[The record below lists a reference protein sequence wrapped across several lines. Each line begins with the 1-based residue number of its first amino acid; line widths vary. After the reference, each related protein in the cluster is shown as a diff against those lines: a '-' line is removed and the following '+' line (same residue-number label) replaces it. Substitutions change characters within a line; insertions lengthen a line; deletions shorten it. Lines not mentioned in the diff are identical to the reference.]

1 MKVKQLI
8 SKMRRLLS
16 LFLCILIC
24 SITCFSQKRQT
35 IDRTK
40 EKIVNKTTI
49 KRSKVS
55 SSTEKG
61 NTNKPKVVSAVPK
74 QSQKK
79 PVKYTSKKSYFSIS
93 SQYASFGSD
102 GGNRTFTV
110 SSSAA
115 WKISVNTA
123 NWGHLSRSG
132 NTLYLRVD
140 ANNSSSSRTDYFTIS
155 SGSKSIRVDISQG
168 KRNSLSVST
177 ESLSFSSAGGSRTI
191 TVNSSSSWKIGTK
204 TYDWGHLST
213 DGNTV
218 TIRVDANTSIN
229 SRTDYFT
236 IKSGNL
242 EKRINISQSGNTQ
255 TTSNNATIKSVY
267 VSNDADVDG
276 EKGLSVKVS
285 FDVSGMKEHEG
296 RVSCYFYDSNGNA
309 LIDKNNRYNTSGTPS
324 NVASGEDIKPPYDN
338 CTYTDFEIKIPYSEL
353 HLSSTY
359 SRTLRVD
366 VIVWD
371 NYSGSGKEVARK
383 DGTTFMCVPNVSYLK
398 VDGTTTNKSKYF
410 GESGGREYYSVSTSA
425 SSYETWGVPSWC
437 RIENKTS
444 SGFTLVCERN
454 NSRSSRN
461 DYMKVKAAGKDI
473 RIDIEQAASSGP
485 TASITSI
492 EQVHNVMNGFVKGMN
507 IKLKFDVSGMQGRTV
522 KATAWFYYADNYTK
536 LINAYGNQVS
546 VSSSDTAPYENTT
559 FTTTLFMPYQGLN
572 MAYGWS
578 GSLTFDIAIYD
589 SSGNKLARQDN
600 NSFTFSNF

>member
-1 MKVKQLI
+1 MKRILTLTI
-8 SKMRRLLS
+8 
-16 LFLCILIC
+16 CILIC
-24 SITCFSQKRQT
+24 SVTCFAQKRKT
-35 IDRTK
+35 IDRTET
-40 EKIVNKTTI
+40 EKVRSTQKTQP
-49 KRSKVS
+49 KVS

-61 NTNKPKVVSAVPK
+61 YSNKPKVVSAAPK

-79 PVKYTSKKSYFSIS
+79 PVKSTSKKSYFSIS

-140 ANNSSSSRTDYFTIS
+140 ANNSSSSRTDYFIIG

-168 KRNSLSVST
+168 KRNSLTVST
-177 ESLSFSSAGGSRTI
+177 DSLSFSYAGGSRTI
-191 TVNSSSSWKIGTK
+191 SVNSSSSWKIGTK

-218 TIRVDANTSIN
+218 TIRVDANTSTN

-285 FDVSGMKEHEG
+285 FDVSGMKGHNG

-309 LIDKNNRYNTSGTPS
+309 LIDRNNRYHTSGTPS
-324 NVASGEDIKPPYDN
+324 NVSSGEDIKPRYDN
-338 CTYTDFEIKIPYSEL
+338 STYTDFEIKIPYSEL

-371 NYSGSGKEVARK
+371 YYSGSGKEVARK
-383 DGTTFMCVPNVSYLK
+383 DGTTFTCVPNVSYLK
-398 VDGTTTNKSKYF
+398 VDGTTTDKSKYF
-410 GESGGREYYSVSTSA
+410 GEFGGREYYSVSTSA
-425 SSYETWGVPSWC
+425 STYETWGVPSWC
-437 RIENKTS
+437 RIEDKTS

-454 NSRSSRN
+454 TNRSSRN
-461 DYMKVKAAGKDI
+461 DFMKVKAAGKEI

-522 KATAWFYYADNYTK
+522 RATAWFYYADNSTK
-536 LINAYGNQVS
+536 LNNAYGNQVS
-546 VSSSDTAPYENTT
+546 VSRSDTAPYENTT
-559 FTTTLFMPYQGLN
+559 FTMTLFMPYQGLN

-589 SSGNKLARQDN
+589 NSGNKLARQDN

>member
-1 MKVKQLI
+1 MKRILVLI
-8 SKMRRLLS
+8 I
-16 LFLCILIC
+16 CALIC
-24 SITCFSQKRQT
+24 STTCFSQKRKT

-40 EKIVNKTTI
+40 TETVRSTPKTQP
-49 KRSKVS
+49 KVS
-55 SSTEKG
+55 SSTENRK
-61 NTNKPKVVSAVPK
+61 TNKPKIVSTAPK
-74 QSQKK
+74 QSQKQ
-79 PVKYTSKKSYFSIS
+79 PVKSTSKKSYFSIS
-93 SQYASFGSD
+93 SQYVSFGSD

-110 SSSAA
+110 SSNTA

-168 KRNSLSVST
+168 KRNSLTVST

-191 TVNSSSSWKIGTK
+191 TVNSSSSWKIATK

-218 TIRVDANTSIN
+218 TLRVDANTSTN

-255 TTSNNATIKSVY
+255 ITSNNATIKSVY

-285 FDVSGMKEHEG
+285 FDVSGMKGHNG
-296 RVSCYFYDSNGNA
+296 RVSCYFYDTNGNA
-309 LIDKNNRYNTSGTPS
+309 LIDRNNRYHTSGTPS
-324 NVASGEDIKPPYDN
+324 NVSSGEDIKPRYDN
-338 CTYTDFEIKIPYSEL
+338 STYTDFEIKIPYSEL

-366 VIVWD
+366 VVVWD
-371 NYSGSGKEVARK
+371 YYSGSGKEVTRK
-383 DGTTFMCVPNVSYLK
+383 DGTTFTCVPNISYLK
-398 VDGTTTNKSKYF
+398 VDGSTTNKSKYF
-410 GESGGREYYSVSTSA
+410 GESGGREYYSVNTSA
-425 SSYETWGVPSWC
+425 STYETWGVPSWC

-454 NSRSSRN
+454 NNRSSRN
-461 DYMKVKAAGKDI
+461 DYMKVKAAGKEI

-522 KATAWFYYADNYTK
+522 RATAWFYYADNSTK
-536 LINAYGNQVS
+536 LNNAYGNQVS
-546 VSSSDTAPYENTT
+546 VSRTDTAPYENTT
-559 FTTTLFMPYQGLN
+559 FTMTLFMPYQGLN

>member
-1 MKVKQLI
+1 MKRILTLTI
-8 SKMRRLLS
+8 
-16 LFLCILIC
+16 CILIC
-24 SITCFSQKRQT
+24 SVTCFAQKRKT

-40 EKIVNKTTI
+40 TEKVRSTQKTQP
-49 KRSKVS
+49 KVS

-61 NTNKPKVVSAVPK
+61 YSNKPKVVSTAPK

-79 PVKYTSKKSYFSIS
+79 PVKSTSKKSYFSIS

-168 KRNSLSVST
+168 KRNSLTVST

-218 TIRVDANTSIN
+218 TLRVDANTSTN

-285 FDVSGMKEHEG
+285 FDVSGMKGHNG
-296 RVSCYFYDSNGNA
+296 RVSCYFYDTNGNA
-309 LIDKNNRYNTSGTPS
+309 LIDRNNRYHTSGTPS
-324 NVASGEDIKPPYDN
+324 NVSSGEDIKPRYDN
-338 CTYTDFEIKIPYSEL
+338 STYTDFEIKIPYSEL

-366 VIVWD
+366 VVVWD
-371 NYSGSGKEVARK
+371 YYSGSGKEVARK
-383 DGTTFMCVPNVSYLK
+383 DGTTFTCVPNISYLK
-398 VDGTTTNKSKYF
+398 VDGSTTNKSKYF
-410 GESGGREYYSVSTSA
+410 GESGGREYYSVNTSA
-425 SSYETWGVPSWC
+425 STYETWGVPSWC

-454 NSRSSRN
+454 TSRSSRS
-461 DYMKVKAAGKDI
+461 DYMKVKAAGKEI
-473 RIDIEQAASSGP
+473 RIDIEQEASSGP
-485 TASITSI
+485 TASITSV
-492 EQVHNVMNGFVKGMN
+492 EQFHNVINGYVKGMN
-507 IKLKFDVSGMQGRTV
+507 LKLKFDVSGMQGRMV
-522 KATAWFYYADNYTK
+522 KATAWFYYADNSTK
-536 LINAYGNQVS
+536 LNNAYGGQVS
-546 VSSSDTAPYENTT
+546 VSSSDRAPYENTT
-559 FTTTLFMPYQGLN
+559 FTMNLFMPYPGLN
-572 MAYGWS
+572 MAPGWS
-578 GSLTFDIAIYD
+578 GSLSFDIVIYD
-589 SSGNKLARQDN
+589 GSGNVLARKN
-600 NSFTFSNF
+600 NYSFTFSNF

>member
-1 MKVKQLI
+1 MKRILTLTI
-8 SKMRRLLS
+8 
-16 LFLCILIC
+16 CILIC
-24 SITCFSQKRQT
+24 SVTCFAQKRKT

-40 EKIVNKTTI
+40 TETVRSTRKTQP
-49 KRSKVS
+49 KVS

-61 NTNKPKVVSAVPK
+61 NSNKPKVVSTAPK

-79 PVKYTSKKSYFSIS
+79 TVKSTSKKSYFSIS

-123 NWGHLSRSG
+123 DWGHLSKSG

-168 KRNSLSVST
+168 KRNSLTVST

-204 TYDWGHLST
+204 TYDWGYLST

-218 TIRVDANTSIN
+218 TLRVDANTSTN

-267 VSNDADVDG
+267 VNNDADVDG

-285 FDVSGMKEHEG
+285 FDVSGMKGHNG
-296 RVSCYFYDSNGNA
+296 RVSCYFYDTNGNA
-309 LIDKNNRYNTSGTPS
+309 LIDRNNRYHTSGTPS
-324 NVASGEDIKPPYDN
+324 NVSSGEDIKPRYDN
-338 CTYTDFEIKIPYSEL
+338 STYTDFEIKIPYSEL

-366 VIVWD
+366 VVVWD
-371 NYSGSGKEVARK
+371 YYSGSGKEVARK
-383 DGTTFMCVPNVSYLK
+383 DGTTFTCVPNISYLK
-398 VDGTTTNKSKYF
+398 VDGSTTNKSKYF
-410 GESGGREYYSVSTSA
+410 GESGGREYYSVNTSA
-425 SSYETWGVPSWC
+425 STYETWGVPSWC

-454 NSRSSRN
+454 TSRSSRS
-461 DYMKVKAAGKDI
+461 DYMKVKAAGKEI
-473 RIDIEQAASSGP
+473 RIDIEQEASSGP
-485 TASITSI
+485 TASITSV
-492 EQVHNVMNGFVKGMN
+492 EQFHNVINGYVKGMKL
-507 IKLKFDVSGMQGRTV
+507 KLKFDVSGMQGRMV
-522 KATAWFYYADNYTK
+522 KATAWFYYADNSTK
-536 LINAYGNQVS
+536 LNNAYGGQVS
-546 VSSSDTAPYENTT
+546 VSSSDRAPYENTT
-559 FTTTLFMPYQGLN
+559 FTMNLFMPYPGLN
-572 MAYGWS
+572 MAPGWS
-578 GSLTFDIAIYD
+578 GSLSFDIVIYD
-589 SSGNKLARQDN
+589 GSGNVLARKN
-600 NSFTFSNF
+600 NYSFTFSNF

>member
-1 MKVKQLI
+1 MKRILTLTI
-8 SKMRRLLS
+8 
-16 LFLCILIC
+16 CILIC
-24 SITCFSQKRQT
+24 SVTCFAQKRKT

-40 EKIVNKTTI
+40 TETVRSTQKTQP
-49 KRSKVS
+49 KVS

-61 NTNKPKVVSAVPK
+61 YSNKPKVVSTAPK

-79 PVKYTSKKSYFSIS
+79 PVKSTSKKSYFSIS

-168 KRNSLSVST
+168 KRNSLTVST
-177 ESLSFSSAGGSRTI
+177 ESLSFSSAEGSRTI

-218 TIRVDANTSIN
+218 TLRVDANTSTN

-285 FDVSGMKEHEG
+285 FDVSGMKGHNG
-296 RVSCYFYDSNGNA
+296 RVSCYFYDTNGNA
-309 LIDKNNRYNTSGTPS
+309 LIDRNNRYHTSGTPS
-324 NVASGEDIKPPYDN
+324 NVSSGEDIKPRYDN
-338 CTYTDFEIKIPYSEL
+338 STYTDFEIKIPYSEL

-366 VIVWD
+366 VVVWD
-371 NYSGSGKEVARK
+371 YYSGSGKEVARK
-383 DGTTFMCVPNVSYLK
+383 DGTTFTCVPNISYLK
-398 VDGTTTNKSKYF
+398 VDGSTTNKSKYF
-410 GESGGREYYSVSTSA
+410 GESGGREYYSVNTSA
-425 SSYETWGVPSWC
+425 STYETWGVPSWC

-454 NSRSSRN
+454 TSRSSRS
-461 DYMKVKAAGKDI
+461 DYMKVKAAGKEI
-473 RIDIEQAASSGP
+473 RIDIEQEASSGP
-485 TASITSI
+485 TASITSV
-492 EQVHNVMNGFVKGMN
+492 EQFHNVINGYVKGMN
-507 IKLKFDVSGMQGRTV
+507 LKLKFDVSGMQGRMV
-522 KATAWFYYADNYTK
+522 KATAWFYYADNSTK
-536 LINAYGNQVS
+536 LNNAYGGQVS
-546 VSSSDTAPYENTT
+546 VSSSDRAPYENTT
-559 FTTTLFMPYQGLN
+559 FTMNLFMPYPGLN
-572 MAYGWS
+572 MAPGWS
-578 GSLTFDIAIYD
+578 GSLSFDIVIYD
-589 SSGNKLARQDN
+589 GSGNVLARKN
-600 NSFTFSNF
+600 NYSFTFSNF

>member
-1 MKVKQLI
+1 MKRILVLI
-8 SKMRRLLS
+8 
-16 LFLCILIC
+16 IC
-24 SITCFSQKRQT
+24 VSIISFNSYSQKRKT
-35 IDRTK
+35 IDRTRK
-40 EKIVNKTTI
+40 ETVRSTQKTQP
-49 KRSKVS
+49 KVS
-55 SSTEKG
+55 SSSEKG
-61 NTNKPKVVSAVPK
+61 NSNKPKNVAVTPK
-74 QSQKK
+74 KKQKQ
-79 PVKYTSKKSYFSIS
+79 PVKSTSKKSYFSIS
-93 SQYASFGSD
+93 SQYVSFGSD
-102 GGNRTFTV
+102 GGNKTFTV
-110 SSSAA
+110 SSSRA

-132 NTLYLRVD
+132 NSLYLRVD

-168 KRNSLSVST
+168 KGNSLTVST

-213 DGNTV
+213 NGNTV
-218 TIRVDANTSIN
+218 TLRVDANTSTN

-255 TTSNNATIKSVY
+255 TTSKIATIKSVS
-267 VSNDADVDG
+267 VSNNADVDD

-285 FDVSGMKEHEG
+285 FDVSGMKEHKG

-309 LIDKNNRYNTSGTPS
+309 LVDNNNRYHTTGTPS
-324 NVASGEDIKPPYDN
+324 YVASGEDIKPRYDN
-338 CTYTDFEIKIPYSEL
+338 STYSEFEIKIPYSEL
-353 HLSSTY
+353 HLVGTY
-359 SRTLRVD
+359 SRTLSVD

-371 NYSGSGKEVARK
+371 YNSGEGKVVARK
-383 DGTTFMCVPNVSYLK
+383 DGTTFTCVPNISYLK
-398 VDGTTTNKSKYF
+398 VDGTTTDKSKYF
-410 GESGGREYYSVSTSA
+410 GESGGREYYSVNTSA
-425 SSYETWGVPSWC
+425 SSYETWGIPSWC
-437 RIENKTS
+437 HIENKTS

-454 NSRSSRN
+454 NYQRSRN
-461 DYMKVKAAGKDI
+461 DYMIVKAAGKEI

-492 EQVHNVMNGFVKGMN
+492 EQVHNVINGFVKGMN
-507 IKLKFDVSGMQGRTV
+507 IKLKFDVSGMQGRTIR
-522 KATAWFYYADNYTK
+522 ATAWFYYADNSTK
-536 LINAYGNQVS
+536 LSNAYGNQVS
-546 VSSSDTAPYENTT
+546 VSKSDTAPYENTT
-559 FTTTLFMPYQGLN
+559 FTMTLFMPYQGLN

-589 SSGNKLARQDN
+589 GSGNKLTRKDN

>member
-1 MKVKQLI
+1 MKRILVLI
-8 SKMRRLLS
+8 I
-16 LFLCILIC
+16 CALIC
-24 SITCFSQKRQT
+24 STTCFSQKRKT

-40 EKIVNKTTI
+40 TETVRSTPKTQP
-49 KRSKVS
+49 KVS
-55 SSTEKG
+55 SSTENRK
-61 NTNKPKVVSAVPK
+61 TNKPKIVSTAPK
-74 QSQKK
+74 QSQKQ
-79 PVKYTSKKSYFSIS
+79 PVKSTSKKSYFSIS
-93 SQYASFGSD
+93 SQYVSFGSD

-168 KRNSLSVST
+168 KRNSLTVST

-218 TIRVDANTSIN
+218 TLRVDANTSTN

-285 FDVSGMKEHEG
+285 FDVSGMKGHNG
-296 RVSCYFYDSNGNA
+296 RVSCYFYDTNGNA
-309 LIDKNNRYNTSGTPS
+309 LIDRNNRYHTSGTPS
-324 NVASGEDIKPPYDN
+324 NVSSGEDIKPRYDN
-338 CTYTDFEIKIPYSEL
+338 STYTDFEIKIPYSEL

-366 VIVWD
+366 VVVWD
-371 NYSGSGKEVARK
+371 YYSGSGKEVARK
-383 DGTTFMCVPNVSYLK
+383 DGTTFTCVPNISYLK
-398 VDGTTTNKSKYF
+398 VDGSTTNKSKYF
-410 GESGGREYYSVSTSA
+410 GESGGREYYSVNTSA
-425 SSYETWGVPSWC
+425 STYETWGVPSWC

-454 NSRSSRN
+454 TSRSSRS
-461 DYMKVKAAGKDI
+461 DYMKVKAAGKEI
-473 RIDIEQAASSGP
+473 RIDIEQEASSGP
-485 TASITSI
+485 TASITSV
-492 EQVHNVMNGFVKGMN
+492 EQFHNVINGYVKGMN
-507 IKLKFDVSGMQGRTV
+507 LKLKFDVSGMQGRMV
-522 KATAWFYYADNYTK
+522 KATAWFYYADNSTK
-536 LINAYGNQVS
+536 LNNAYGGQVS
-546 VSSSDTAPYENTT
+546 VSSSDRAPYENTT
-559 FTTTLFMPYQGLN
+559 FTMNLFMPYPGLN
-572 MAYGWS
+572 MAPGWS
-578 GSLTFDIAIYD
+578 GSLSFDIVIYD
-589 SSGNKLARQDN
+589 GSGNVLARKN
-600 NSFTFSNF
+600 NYSFTFSNF

>member
-1 MKVKQLI
+1 MKRILALI
-8 SKMRRLLS
+8 I
-16 LFLCILIC
+16 CIFIC
-24 SITCFSQKRQT
+24 SVNCFSQKRKT

-40 EKIVNKTTI
+40 SETVHSTKKTQP
-49 KRSKVS
+49 KVS
-55 SSTEKG
+55 SSSEKG
-61 NTNKPKVVSAVPK
+61 NTNKPKVVATTPK
-74 QSQKK
+74 QSNKQ
-79 PVKYTSKKSYFSIS
+79 PARSTSQSHYFSIS
-93 SQYASFGSD
+93 SQYVSFGSD

-168 KRNSLSVST
+168 KGNSLTVSS
-177 ESLSFSSAGGSRTI
+177 ESLSFPSAGGSRTI
-191 TVNSSSSWKIGTK
+191 TVNSSSSWRIGTK

-213 DGNTV
+213 NGNTI
-218 TIRVDANTSIN
+218 TLRVDANTTTS

-236 IKSGNL
+236 VKAGNL
-242 EKRINISQSGNTQ
+242 EKRINISQSGGTA
-255 TTSNNATIKSVY
+255 SSSKDATIKSVS
-267 VSNDADVDG
+267 VSNNADVDG
-276 EKGLSVKVS
+276 EKGLSVNVS
-285 FDVSGMKEHEG
+285 FNISGMKGHSG
-296 RVSCYFYDSNGNA
+296 KVSCYFYDTSGNA
-309 LIDKNNRYNTSGTPS
+309 LIDTNDSYGTTGNPS
-324 NVASGEDIKPPYDN
+324 CVAVSRSINPGYDN
-338 CTYTDFEIKIPYSEL
+338 TVYTDFDVKIPYKEL

-366 VIVWD
+366 VIIWD
-371 NYSGSGKEVARK
+371 YSSGGGHELTRK
-383 DGTTFMCVPNVSYLK
+383 SGTTFTCVPNISYLK
-398 VDGTTTNKSKYF
+398 VDGSTTDKSKYF
-410 GESGGREYYSVSTSA
+410 GESGGREYYSVNTSA

-444 SGFTLVCERN
+444 SGFSLVCERN

-461 DYMKVKAAGKDI
+461 DYMKVKAAGKEI

-492 EQVHNVMNGFVKGMN
+492 EQVHNIMNGFVKGMN

-522 KATAWFYYADNYTK
+522 RATAWFYYADNSTK
-536 LINAYGNQVS
+536 LNNAYGNQVS
-546 VSSSDTAPYENTT
+546 VSKSDTAPYENTT
-559 FTTTLFMPYQGLN
+559 FTMTLFMPYQGLN

-589 SSGNKLARQDN
+589 SSGNKLTRQDN

>member
-1 MKVKQLI
+1 MKRILTLTI
-8 SKMRRLLS
+8 
-16 LFLCILIC
+16 CILIC
-24 SITCFSQKRQT
+24 SVTCFAQKRKT

-40 EKIVNKTTI
+40 TETVHSTQKTQP
-49 KRSKVS
+49 KVP

-61 NTNKPKVVSAVPK
+61 NSNKPKVVSTAPK

-79 PVKYTSKKSYFSIS
+79 TVKSTSKKSYFSIS

-140 ANNSSSSRTDYFTIS
+140 ANNSSSSRTDYFIIS

-168 KRNSLSVST
+168 KRNSLTVST
-177 ESLSFSSAGGSRTI
+177 ESLSFSYAGGSQTI
-191 TVNSSSSWKIGTK
+191 SVNSSSSWKIGTK

-218 TIRVDANTSIN
+218 TIRVDANTSTN

-285 FDVSGMKEHEG
+285 FDVSGMKGHNG

-309 LIDKNNRYNTSGTPS
+309 LIDRNNRYHTSGTPS
-324 NVASGEDIKPPYDN
+324 NVSSGEDIKPRYDN
-338 CTYTDFEIKIPYSEL
+338 STYTDFEIKIPYSEL

-371 NYSGSGKEVARK
+371 YYSGSGKEVARK
-383 DGTTFMCVPNVSYLK
+383 DGTTFTCVPNVSYLK
-398 VDGTTTNKSKYF
+398 VDGTTTDKSKYF

-425 SSYETWGVPSWC
+425 STYETWGVPSWC
-437 RIENKTS
+437 RIEDKTS

-454 NSRSSRN
+454 TNRSSRN
-461 DYMKVKAAGKDI
+461 DFMKVKAAGKEI

-522 KATAWFYYADNYTK
+522 RATAWFYYADNSTK
-536 LINAYGNQVS
+536 LNNAYGNQVS
-546 VSSSDTAPYENTT
+546 VSRSDTAPYENTT
-559 FTTTLFMPYQGLN
+559 FTMTLFMPYQGLN

>member
-1 MKVKQLI
+1 MKRILALI
-8 SKMRRLLS
+8 I
-16 LFLCILIC
+16 CIFIC
-24 SITCFSQKRQT
+24 SVNCFSQKRKT

-40 EKIVNKTTI
+40 SETIHSTKKTQP
-49 KRSKVS
+49 KVS
-55 SSTEKG
+55 SSSEKG
-61 NTNKPKVVSAVPK
+61 NTNKPKVVATTPK
-74 QSQKK
+74 QSNKQ
-79 PVKYTSKKSYFSIS
+79 PARSTSKSHYFSIS
-93 SQYASFGSD
+93 SQYVSFGSD

-168 KRNSLSVST
+168 KGNSLTVSS
-177 ESLSFSSAGGSRTI
+177 ESLSFPSAGGSRTI
-191 TVNSSSSWKIGTK
+191 TVNSSSSWRIGTK

-213 DGNTV
+213 NGNTI
-218 TIRVDANTSIN
+218 TLRVDANTTTS

-236 IKSGNL
+236 VKAGNL
-242 EKRINISQSGNTQ
+242 EKRINISQSGGTA
-255 TTSNNATIKSVY
+255 SSSKDATIKSVS
-267 VSNDADVDG
+267 VSNNADVDG
-276 EKGLSVKVS
+276 EKGLSVNVS
-285 FDVSGMKEHEG
+285 FNISGMKGHS
-296 RVSCYFYDSNGNA
+296 RKVSCYFYDTSGNA
-309 LIDKNNRYNTSGTPS
+309 LIDTNDSYGTTGNPS
-324 NVASGEDIKPPYDN
+324 CVAVSRSINPGYDN
-338 CTYTDFEIKIPYSEL
+338 TVYTDFDVKIPYKEL

-366 VIVWD
+366 VIIWD
-371 NYSGSGKEVARK
+371 YSSGGGHELTRK
-383 DGTTFMCVPNVSYLK
+383 SGTTFTCVPNISYLK
-398 VDGTTTNKSKYF
+398 VDGSTTDKSKYF
-410 GESGGREYYSVSTSA
+410 GESGGREYYSVNTSA

-444 SGFTLVCERN
+444 SGFSLVCERN

-461 DYMKVKAAGKDI
+461 DYMKVKAAGKEI

-492 EQVHNVMNGFVKGMN
+492 EQVHNIMNGFVKGMN

-522 KATAWFYYADNYTK
+522 RATAWFYYADNSTK
-536 LINAYGNQVS
+536 LNNAYGNQVS
-546 VSSSDTAPYENTT
+546 VSKSDTAPYENTT
-559 FTTTLFMPYQGLN
+559 FTMTLFMPYQGLN

-589 SSGNKLARQDN
+589 SSGNKLTRQDN

>member
-1 MKVKQLI
+1 MKRILTLTI
-8 SKMRRLLS
+8 
-16 LFLCILIC
+16 CILIC
-24 SITCFSQKRQT
+24 SVTCFAQKRKT

-40 EKIVNKTTI
+40 TETV
-49 KRSKVS
+49 RSTQKKQPKVS

-61 NTNKPKVVSAVPK
+61 NSNKPKVVSTAPK

-79 PVKYTSKKSYFSIS
+79 PVKSTSKKSYFSIS

-140 ANNSSSSRTDYFTIS
+140 ANNSSSSRTDYFIIS

-168 KRNSLSVST
+168 KRNSLTVST

-213 DGNTV
+213 NGNTV
-218 TIRVDANTSIN
+218 TLRVDANTSTN

-255 TTSNNATIKSVY
+255 TTSNNGTIKSVY
-267 VSNDADVDG
+267 VNNDADVDG

-285 FDVSGMKEHEG
+285 FDVSGMKGHNG

-309 LIDKNNRYNTSGTPS
+309 LIDRNNRYHTSGTPS
-324 NVASGEDIKPPYDN
+324 NVSSGEDIKPRYDN
-338 CTYTDFEIKIPYSEL
+338 STYTDFEIKIPYSEL

-371 NYSGSGKEVARK
+371 YYSGSGKEVARK
-383 DGTTFMCVPNVSYLK
+383 DGTTFTCVPNVSYLK
-398 VDGTTTNKSKYF
+398 VDGTTTDKSKYF

-425 SSYETWGVPSWC
+425 STYETWGVPSWC
-437 RIENKTS
+437 RIEDKTS

-454 NSRSSRN
+454 TNRSSRN
-461 DYMKVKAAGKDI
+461 DYMKVKAAGKEI

-522 KATAWFYYADNYTK
+522 RATAWFYYADNSTK
-536 LINAYGNQVS
+536 LSNAYGNQVS
-546 VSSSDTAPYENTT
+546 VSRSDTAPYENTT
-559 FTTTLFMPYQGLN
+559 FTMTLFMPYQGLN

>member
-1 MKVKQLI
+1 MKRILTLTI
-8 SKMRRLLS
+8 
-16 LFLCILIC
+16 CILIC
-24 SITCFSQKRQT
+24 SVTCFAQKRKT

-40 EKIVNKTTI
+40 TETVRSTQKTQP
-49 KRSKVS
+49 KVS

-61 NTNKPKVVSAVPK
+61 NSNKPKVVSTAPK

-79 PVKYTSKKSYFSIS
+79 PVKSTSKKSYFSIS

-168 KRNSLSVST
+168 KRNSLTVSK

-204 TYDWGHLST
+204 TNDWGHLST

-218 TIRVDANTSIN
+218 TLRVDANTSTN

-285 FDVSGMKEHEG
+285 FDVSGMKGHNG
-296 RVSCYFYDSNGNA
+296 RVSCYFYDTNGNA
-309 LIDKNNRYNTSGTPS
+309 LIDRNNRYHTSGTPS
-324 NVASGEDIKPPYDN
+324 NVSSGEDIKPRYDN
-338 CTYTDFEIKIPYSEL
+338 STYTDFEIKIPYSEL

-366 VIVWD
+366 VVVWD
-371 NYSGSGKEVARK
+371 YYSGSGKEVARK
-383 DGTTFMCVPNVSYLK
+383 DGTTFTCVPNISYLK
-398 VDGTTTNKSKYF
+398 VDGSTTNKSKYF
-410 GESGGREYYSVSTSA
+410 GESGGREYYSVNSSA
-425 SSYETWGVPSWC
+425 STYETWGVPSWC

-444 SGFTLVCERN
+444 SGFTLVCEKN
-454 NSRSSRN
+454 TNRSSRS
-461 DYMKVKAAGKDI
+461 DYMKVKAAGKEI
-473 RIDIEQAASSGP
+473 RIDIEQEASSGP
-485 TASITSI
+485 TASITSV
-492 EQVHNVMNGFVKGMN
+492 EQFHNVINGFVKGMN
-507 IKLKFDVSGMQGRTV
+507 LKLKFDVSGMQGRMV
-522 KATAWFYYADNYTK
+522 KATAWFYYADNSTK
-536 LINAYGNQVS
+536 LNNGYGGQVS
-546 VSSSDTAPYENTT
+546 VSSSDRAPYENTT
-559 FTTTLFMPYQGLN
+559 FTMNLFMPYPGLN
-572 MAYGWS
+572 MSPGWS
-578 GSLTFDIAIYD
+578 GSLSFDIVIYD
-589 SSGNKLARQDN
+589 GSGNVLARKN
-600 NSFTFSNF
+600 NYSFTFSNF

>member
-366 VIVWD
+366 VIIWD

-383 DGTTFMCVPNVSYLK
+383 DGTTFVCVPNVSYLK

>member
-1 MKVKQLI
+1 MKRFLALI
-8 SKMRRLLS
+8 I
-16 LFLCILIC
+16 CIFIC
-24 SITCFSQKRQT
+24 SVNCFSQKRKT

-40 EKIVNKTTI
+40 SETVHSTKKTQT
-49 KRSKVS
+49 KVS
-55 SSTEKG
+55 SSSEKG
-61 NTNKPKVVSAVPK
+61 NTNKPKVVATTPK
-74 QSQKK
+74 QSNKQ
-79 PVKYTSKKSYFSIS
+79 PARSTSKSHYFSIS
-93 SQYASFGSD
+93 SQYVSFGSD

-168 KRNSLSVST
+168 KGNSLTVSS
-177 ESLSFSSAGGSRTI
+177 ESLSFPSAGGSRTI
-191 TVNSSSSWKIGTK
+191 TVNSSSSWRIGTK

-213 DGNTV
+213 NGNTI
-218 TIRVDANTSIN
+218 TLRVDANTTTS

-236 IKSGNL
+236 VKAGNL
-242 EKRINISQSGNTQ
+242 EKRINISQSGGTA
-255 TTSNNATIKSVY
+255 SSSKDATIKSVS
-267 VSNDADVDG
+267 VSNNADVDG
-276 EKGLSVKVS
+276 EKGLSVNVS
-285 FDVSGMKEHEG
+285 FNISGMKGHSG
-296 RVSCYFYDSNGNA
+296 KVSCYFYDTSGNA
-309 LIDKNNRYNTSGTPS
+309 LIDTNDSYGTTGNPS
-324 NVASGEDIKPPYDN
+324 CVAVSRSINPGYDN
-338 CTYTDFEIKIPYSEL
+338 TVYTDFDVKIPYKEL

-366 VIVWD
+366 VIIWD
-371 NYSGSGKEVARK
+371 YSSGGGHELTRK
-383 DGTTFMCVPNVSYLK
+383 SGTTFTCVPNISYLK
-398 VDGTTTNKSKYF
+398 VDGSTTDKSKYF
-410 GESGGREYYSVSTSA
+410 GESGGREYYSVNTSA

-444 SGFTLVCERN
+444 SGFSLVCERN

-461 DYMKVKAAGKDI
+461 DYMKVKAAGKEI

-492 EQVHNVMNGFVKGMN
+492 EQVHNIMNGFVKGMN

-522 KATAWFYYADNYTK
+522 RATAWFYYADNSTK
-536 LINAYGNQVS
+536 LNNAYGNQVS
-546 VSSSDTAPYENTT
+546 VSKSDTAPYENTT
-559 FTTTLFMPYQGLN
+559 FTMTLFMPYQGLN

-589 SSGNKLARQDN
+589 SSGNKLTRQDN

>member
-1 MKVKQLI
+1 MKRILALI
-8 SKMRRLLS
+8 I
-16 LFLCILIC
+16 CIFIC
-24 SITCFSQKRQT
+24 SVNCFSQKRKT

-40 EKIVNKTTI
+40 SETVHSTKKTQP
-49 KRSKVS
+49 KVS
-55 SSTEKG
+55 SSSEKG
-61 NTNKPKVVSAVPK
+61 NTNKPKVVATTPK
-74 QSQKK
+74 QSNKQ
-79 PVKYTSKKSYFSIS
+79 PARSTSKSHYFSIS
-93 SQYASFGSD
+93 SQYVSFGSD

-168 KRNSLSVST
+168 KGNSLTVSS
-177 ESLSFSSAGGSRTI
+177 ESLSFPSAGGSRTI

-213 DGNTV
+213 NGNTI
-218 TIRVDANTSIN
+218 TLRVDANTTTS

-236 IKSGNL
+236 VKAGNL
-242 EKRINISQSGNTQ
+242 EKRINISQSGGTA
-255 TTSNNATIKSVY
+255 SSSKDATIKSVS
-267 VSNDADVDG
+267 VSNNADVDG
-276 EKGLSVKVS
+276 EKGLSVNVS
-285 FDVSGMKEHEG
+285 FNISGMKGHSG
-296 RVSCYFYDSNGNA
+296 KVSCYFYDTSGNA
-309 LIDKNNRYNTSGTPS
+309 LIDTNDSYGTTGNPS
-324 NVASGEDIKPPYDN
+324 CVAVSRSINPGYDN
-338 CTYTDFEIKIPYSEL
+338 TVYTDFDVKIPYKEL

-366 VIVWD
+366 VIIWD
-371 NYSGSGKEVARK
+371 YSSGGGHELTRK
-383 DGTTFMCVPNVSYLK
+383 SGTTFTCVPNISYLK
-398 VDGTTTNKSKYF
+398 VDGSTTDKSKYF
-410 GESGGREYYSVSTSA
+410 GESGGREYYSVNTSA

-444 SGFTLVCERN
+444 SGFSLVCERN

-461 DYMKVKAAGKDI
+461 DYMKVKAAGKEI

-492 EQVHNVMNGFVKGMN
+492 EQVHNIMNGFVKGMN

-522 KATAWFYYADNYTK
+522 RATAWFYYADNSTK
-536 LINAYGNQVS
+536 LNNAYGNQVS
-546 VSSSDTAPYENTT
+546 VSKSDTAPYENTT
-559 FTTTLFMPYQGLN
+559 FTMTLFMPYQGLN

-589 SSGNKLARQDN
+589 SSGNKLTRQDN

>member
-1 MKVKQLI
+1 MKRILTLTI
-8 SKMRRLLS
+8 
-16 LFLCILIC
+16 CILIC
-24 SITCFSQKRQT
+24 SVTCFAQKRKT

-40 EKIVNKTTI
+40 TEKVRSTQKTQP
-49 KRSKVS
+49 KVS

-61 NTNKPKVVSAVPK
+61 YSNKPKVVSTAPK

-79 PVKYTSKKSYFSIS
+79 PVKSTSKKSYFSIS

-140 ANNSSSSRTDYFTIS
+140 ANNSSSSRTDYFIIS

-168 KRNSLSVST
+168 KSNSLTVST

-218 TIRVDANTSIN
+218 TLRVDANTSTN

-267 VSNDADVDG
+267 VSNDEDVDG

-285 FDVSGMKEHEG
+285 FDVSGMKGHNG
-296 RVSCYFYDSNGNA
+296 RVSCYFYDTNGNA
-309 LIDKNNRYNTSGTPS
+309 LIDRNNRYHTSGTPS
-324 NVASGEDIKPPYDN
+324 NVSSGEDIKPRYDN
-338 CTYTDFEIKIPYSEL
+338 STYTDFEIKIPYSEL

-366 VIVWD
+366 VVVWD
-371 NYSGSGKEVARK
+371 YYSGSGKEVARK
-383 DGTTFMCVPNVSYLK
+383 DGTTFTCVPNISYLK
-398 VDGTTTNKSKYF
+398 VDGSTTNKSKYF
-410 GESGGREYYSVSTSA
+410 GESGGREYYSVNTSA
-425 SSYETWGVPSWC
+425 STYETWGVPSWC

-454 NSRSSRN
+454 TSRSSRS
-461 DYMKVKAAGKDI
+461 DYMKVKAAGKEI

-522 KATAWFYYADNYTK
+522 RATAWFYYADNSTK
-536 LINAYGNQVS
+536 LNNAYGNQVS
-546 VSSSDTAPYENTT
+546 VSRSDTAPYENTT
-559 FTTTLFMPYQGLN
+559 FTMTLFMPYQGLN

>member
-1 MKVKQLI
+1 MKRILALI
-8 SKMRRLLS
+8 I
-16 LFLCILIC
+16 CIFIC
-24 SITCFSQKRQT
+24 SVNCFSQKRKT

-40 EKIVNKTTI
+40 SETVHSTKKTQT
-49 KRSKVS
+49 KVS
-55 SSTEKG
+55 SSSEKG
-61 NTNKPKVVSAVPK
+61 NTNKPKVVATTPK
-74 QSQKK
+74 QSNKQ
-79 PVKYTSKKSYFSIS
+79 PARSTSKSHYFSIS
-93 SQYASFGSD
+93 SQYVSFGSD

-168 KRNSLSVST
+168 KGNSLTVSS
-177 ESLSFSSAGGSRTI
+177 ESLSFPSAGGSRTI
-191 TVNSSSSWKIGTK
+191 TVNSSSSWRIGTK

-213 DGNTV
+213 NGNTI
-218 TIRVDANTSIN
+218 TLRVDANTTTS
-229 SRTDYFT
+229 SRADYFT
-236 IKSGNL
+236 VKAGNL
-242 EKRINISQSGNTQ
+242 EKRINISQSGGTA
-255 TTSNNATIKSVY
+255 SSSKDATIKSVS
-267 VSNDADVDG
+267 VSNNADVDG
-276 EKGLSVKVS
+276 EKGLSVNVS
-285 FDVSGMKEHEG
+285 FNISGMKGHSG
-296 RVSCYFYDSNGNA
+296 KVSCYFYDTSGNA
-309 LIDKNNRYNTSGTPS
+309 LIDTNDSYGTTGNPS
-324 NVASGEDIKPPYDN
+324 CVAVSRSINPGYDN
-338 CTYTDFEIKIPYSEL
+338 TVYTDFDVKIPYKEL

-366 VIVWD
+366 VIIWD
-371 NYSGSGKEVARK
+371 YSSGGGHELTRK
-383 DGTTFMCVPNVSYLK
+383 SGTTFTCVPNISYLK
-398 VDGTTTNKSKYF
+398 VDGSTTDKSKYF
-410 GESGGREYYSVSTSA
+410 GESGGREYYSVNTSA

-444 SGFTLVCERN
+444 SGFSLVCERN

-461 DYMKVKAAGKDI
+461 DYMKVKAAGKEI

-492 EQVHNVMNGFVKGMN
+492 EQVHNIMNGFVKGMN

-522 KATAWFYYADNYTK
+522 RATAWFYYADNSTK
-536 LINAYGNQVS
+536 LNNAYGNQVS
-546 VSSSDTAPYENTT
+546 VSKSDTAPYENTT
-559 FTTTLFMPYQGLN
+559 FTMTLFMPYQGLN

-589 SSGNKLARQDN
+589 SSGNKLTRQDN

>member
-1 MKVKQLI
+1 MKRILTLTI
-8 SKMRRLLS
+8 
-16 LFLCILIC
+16 CILIC
-24 SITCFSQKRQT
+24 SVTCFAQKRKT

-40 EKIVNKTTI
+40 TETVRSTQKTQPKI
-49 KRSKVS
+49 S
-55 SSTEKG
+55 SSTKKG
-61 NTNKPKVVSAVPK
+61 NTNKPKVVSAAPK
-74 QSQKK
+74 QSQKQ
-79 PVKYTSKKSYFSIS
+79 PVKSTSKKSYFSIS
-93 SQYASFGSD
+93 SQYASFDSD

-110 SSSAA
+110 SSSAS

-123 NWGHLSRSG
+123 SWGHLSRSG

-168 KRNSLSVST
+168 KRNSLTVSI

-218 TIRVDANTSIN
+218 TLRVDANTSTN

-285 FDVSGMKEHEG
+285 FDVSGMKGHNG
-296 RVSCYFYDSNGNA
+296 RVSCYFYDTNGNA
-309 LIDKNNRYNTSGTPS
+309 LIDRNNRYHTSGTPS
-324 NVASGEDIKPPYDN
+324 NVSSGEDIKPRYDN
-338 CTYTDFEIKIPYSEL
+338 STYTDFEIKIPYSEL

-366 VIVWD
+366 VVVWD
-371 NYSGSGKEVARK
+371 YYSGSGKEVARK
-383 DGTTFMCVPNVSYLK
+383 DGTTFTCVPNISYLK
-398 VDGTTTNKSKYF
+398 VDGSTTNKSKYF
-410 GESGGREYYSVSTSA
+410 GEFGGREYYSVSTSA
-425 SSYETWGVPSWC
+425 STYETWGVPSWC
-437 RIENKTS
+437 RIEDKTS

-454 NSRSSRN
+454 TNRSSRN
-461 DYMKVKAAGKDI
+461 DYMKVKAAGKEI

-507 IKLKFDVSGMQGRTV
+507 IKLKFDVSGMQGRIV
-522 KATAWFYYADNYTK
+522 RATAWFYYADNSTK
-536 LINAYGNQVS
+536 LNNAYGNQVS
-546 VSSSDTAPYENTT
+546 VSRSDTAPYENTT
-559 FTTTLFMPYQGLN
+559 FTMTLFMPYQGLN

>member
-1 MKVKQLI
+1 MKRILALI
-8 SKMRRLLS
+8 I
-16 LFLCILIC
+16 CIFIC
-24 SITCFSQKRQT
+24 SVNCFSQKRKT

-40 EKIVNKTTI
+40 SETVHSTKKTQT
-49 KRSKVS
+49 KVS
-55 SSTEKG
+55 SSSEKG
-61 NTNKPKVVSAVPK
+61 NTNKPKVVATTPK
-74 QSQKK
+74 QSNKQ
-79 PVKYTSKKSYFSIS
+79 PARSTSKSHYFSIS
-93 SQYASFGSD
+93 SQYVSFGSD

-168 KRNSLSVST
+168 KGNSLTVSS
-177 ESLSFSSAGGSRTI
+177 ESLSFLPAGGSQTI
-191 TVNSSSSWKIGTK
+191 TVNSSSSWRIGTK

-213 DGNTV
+213 NGNTI
-218 TIRVDANTSIN
+218 TLRVDANTTTS

-236 IKSGNL
+236 VKADNL
-242 EKRINISQSGNTQ
+242 EKRINISQSGGTA
-255 TTSNNATIKSVY
+255 SSSKDATIKSVS
-267 VSNDADVDG
+267 VSNNADVDG
-276 EKGLSVKVS
+276 EKGLSVNVS
-285 FDVSGMKEHEG
+285 FNISGMKGHSG
-296 RVSCYFYDSNGNA
+296 KVSCYFYDTSGNA
-309 LIDKNNRYNTSGTPS
+309 LIDTNDSYGTTGNPS
-324 NVASGEDIKPPYDN
+324 CVAVSRSINPGYDN
-338 CTYTDFEIKIPYSEL
+338 TVYTDFDVKIPYKEL

-366 VIVWD
+366 VIIWD
-371 NYSGSGKEVARK
+371 YSSGGGHELTRK
-383 DGTTFMCVPNVSYLK
+383 SGTTFTCVPNISYLK
-398 VDGTTTNKSKYF
+398 VDGSTTDKSKYF
-410 GESGGREYYSVSTSA
+410 GESGGREYYSVNTSA

-444 SGFTLVCERN
+444 SGFSLVCERN

-461 DYMKVKAAGKDI
+461 DYMKVKAAGKEI

-492 EQVHNVMNGFVKGMN
+492 EQVHNIMNGFVKGMN

-522 KATAWFYYADNYTK
+522 RATAWFYYADNSTK
-536 LINAYGNQVS
+536 LNNAYGNQVS
-546 VSSSDTAPYENTT
+546 VSKSDTAPYENTT
-559 FTTTLFMPYQGLN
+559 FTMTLFMPYQGLN

-589 SSGNKLARQDN
+589 SSGNKLTRQDN

>member
-1 MKVKQLI
+1 MKRILVLI
-8 SKMRRLLS
+8 ICV
-16 LFLCILIC
+16 FIC
-24 SITCFSQKRQT
+24 SVTCFSQKRKT

-40 EKIVNKTTI
+40 TGTV
-49 KRSKVS
+49 RSTQKMQPKVS
-55 SSTEKG
+55 SSSKRG
-61 NTNKPKVVSAVPK
+61 NTNNPKVVTTTSK
-74 QSQKK
+74 QNQKQPAK
-79 PVKYTSKKSYFSIS
+79 PISKKSYFSIS
-93 SQYASFGSD
+93 SQYVSFGSD

-155 SGSKSIRVDISQG
+155 SGSRSIRVDISQG
-168 KRNSLSVST
+168 KGNSLTVSS
-177 ESLSFSSAGGSRTI
+177 ESLFFSSAGGSRTI
-191 TVNSSSSWKIGTK
+191 TVNSNSSWKIGTK

-213 DGNTV
+213 NGNTI
-218 TIRVDANTSIN
+218 TLRVDANTATN

-255 TTSNNATIKSVY
+255 TSSNNKIKSVY

-285 FDVSGMKEHEG
+285 FDVSGIKGHNG
-296 RVSCYFYDSNGNA
+296 RVSCYFYDTNGNA
-309 LIDKNNRYNTSGTPS
+309 LIDRNHRYHTSGTPS
-324 NVASGEDIKPPYDN
+324 NVSSGEDITPRYDN
-338 CTYTDFEIKIPYSEL
+338 STYTDFEIKIPYSEL
-353 HLSSTY
+353 HLSNTY
-359 SRTLRVD
+359 SQTLRVD
-366 VIVWD
+366 VVVWD
-371 NYSGSGKEVARK
+371 YYSGSGKEVARK
-383 DGTTFMCVPNVSYLK
+383 DGTTFTCIPNISYLK
-398 VDGTTTNKSKYF
+398 VDGTTTGKSKYF
-410 GESGGREYYSVSTSA
+410 GESGGREYYSVNTSA
-425 SSYETWGVPSWC
+425 SSYDTWGVPSWC

-454 NSRSSRN
+454 NNQSSRS
-461 DYMKVKAAGKDI
+461 DYMKVKAAGKEI

-507 IKLKFDVSGMQGRTV
+507 IKLKFDVSGMQGRPV
-522 KATAWFYYADNYTK
+522 RATAWFYYADNSTK
-536 LINAYGNQVS
+536 LNNAYGNQVS
-546 VSSSDTAPYENTT
+546 VSKSDTAPYENTT
-559 FTTTLFMPYQGLN
+559 FTMTLFMPYQGLN

-589 SSGNKLARQDN
+589 SSGNKLTRQDN

>member
-1 MKVKQLI
+1 MKRILVLI
-8 SKMRRLLS
+8 
-16 LFLCILIC
+16 IC
-24 SITCFSQKRQT
+24 VSIISINSYSQKRKT
-35 IDRTK
+35 IDRTRK
-40 EKIVNKTTI
+40 ETVRSTQKTQP
-49 KRSKVS
+49 KVS
-55 SSTEKG
+55 SSSEKG
-61 NTNKPKVVSAVPK
+61 NSNKPKVVAVTPK
-74 QSQKK
+74 KNQKQ
-79 PVKYTSKKSYFSIS
+79 PVKSTSKKSYFSIS
-93 SQYASFGSD
+93 SQYVSFGSD
-102 GGNRTFTV
+102 GGNKTFTV
-110 SSSAA
+110 SSSRA

-168 KRNSLSVST
+168 MGNSLTVST

-213 DGNTV
+213 NGNTV
-218 TIRVDANTSIN
+218 TLRVDANTSTN

-255 TTSNNATIKSVY
+255 SISKIATIKSVS
-267 VSNDADVDG
+267 VSNNADVDD

-285 FDVSGMKEHEG
+285 FDVSGMKEHKG

-309 LIDKNNRYNTSGTPS
+309 LVDNNNRYHTTGTPS
-324 NVASGEDIKPPYDN
+324 YVSSGEDIKPRYDN
-338 CTYTDFEIKIPYSEL
+338 STYTEFEIKIPYSEL
-353 HLSSTY
+353 HLVGTY
-359 SRTLRVD
+359 SRTLSVD

-371 NYSGSGKEVARK
+371 YNSGEGKVVARK
-383 DGTTFMCVPNVSYLK
+383 DGTTFTCVPNISYLK
-398 VDGTTTNKSKYF
+398 VDGTTTDKSKYF
-410 GESGGREYYSVSTSA
+410 GESGGREYYSVNTSA
-425 SSYETWGVPSWC
+425 SSYETWGIPSWC
-437 RIENKTS
+437 HVENKTS

-454 NSRSSRN
+454 TYQRSRN
-461 DYMKVKAAGKDI
+461 DYMIVKAAGKEI

-522 KATAWFYYADNYTK
+522 RATAWFYYADNSTK
-536 LINAYGNQVS
+536 LSNAYGNQVS
-546 VSSSDTAPYENTT
+546 VSKSDTAPYENTT
-559 FTTTLFMPYQGLN
+559 FTMTLFMPYQGLN

-589 SSGNKLARQDN
+589 GSGNKLTRQDN

>member
-1 MKVKQLI
+1 MKRILTLTI
-8 SKMRRLLS
+8 
-16 LFLCILIC
+16 CILIC
-24 SITCFSQKRQT
+24 SVTCFAQKRKT

-40 EKIVNKTTI
+40 TEKVRSTQKTQP
-49 KRSKVS
+49 KVS

-61 NTNKPKVVSAVPK
+61 NSNKPKVVSTAPK

-79 PVKYTSKKSYFSIS
+79 TVKSTSKKSYFSIS

-132 NTLYLRVD
+132 NTLYLRID

-155 SGSKSIRVDISQG
+155 SGSKNIRVDISQG
-168 KRNSLSVST
+168 KRNSLTVST

-218 TIRVDANTSIN
+218 TLRVDANTSTN

-285 FDVSGMKEHEG
+285 FDVSGMKGHNG
-296 RVSCYFYDSNGNA
+296 RVSCYFYDTNGNA
-309 LIDKNNRYNTSGTPS
+309 LIDRNNRYHTSGTPS
-324 NVASGEDIKPPYDN
+324 NVSSGEDIKPRYDN
-338 CTYTDFEIKIPYSEL
+338 STYTDFEIKIPYSEL

-366 VIVWD
+366 VVVWD
-371 NYSGSGKEVARK
+371 YYSGSGKEVARK
-383 DGTTFMCVPNVSYLK
+383 DGTTFTCVPNISYLK
-398 VDGTTTNKSKYF
+398 VDGSTTNKSKYF
-410 GESGGREYYSVSTSA
+410 GESGGREYYSVNTSA
-425 SSYETWGVPSWC
+425 STYETWGVPSWC

-454 NSRSSRN
+454 TSRSSRS
-461 DYMKVKAAGKDI
+461 DYMKVKAAGKEI
-473 RIDIEQAASSGP
+473 RIDIEQEASSGP
-485 TASITSI
+485 TASITSV
-492 EQVHNVMNGFVKGMN
+492 EQIHNVKNGYVKGMN
-507 IKLKFDVSGMQGRTV
+507 LKLKFDVSGMQGRMV
-522 KATAWFYYADNYTK
+522 KATAWFYYADNSTK
-536 LINAYGNQVS
+536 LNNAYGGQVS
-546 VSSSDTAPYENTT
+546 VSSSDRAPYENTT
-559 FTTTLFMPYQGLN
+559 FTMNLFMPYPGLN
-572 MAYGWS
+572 MAPGWS
-578 GSLTFDIAIYD
+578 GSLSFDIVIYD
-589 SSGNKLARQDN
+589 GSGNVLARKN
-600 NSFTFSNF
+600 NYSFTFSNF

>member
-1 MKVKQLI
+1 MKRILTLTI
-8 SKMRRLLS
+8 
-16 LFLCILIC
+16 CILIC
-24 SITCFSQKRQT
+24 SVTCFAQKRKT

-40 EKIVNKTTI
+40 TETVRSTQKTQPKI
-49 KRSKVS
+49 S
-55 SSTEKG
+55 SSTKKG
-61 NTNKPKVVSAVPK
+61 NTNKPKVVSAAPK
-74 QSQKK
+74 QSQKQ
-79 PVKYTSKKSYFSIS
+79 PVKSTSKKSYFAIS
-93 SQYASFGSD
+93 SQYASFDSD

-115 WKISVNTA
+115 WRISVNTA
-123 NWGHLSRSG
+123 SWGHLSRSG

-168 KRNSLSVST
+168 RRNSLTVST
-177 ESLSFSSAGGSRTI
+177 GSLSFSSAGGSRTI

-218 TIRVDANTSIN
+218 TLRVDANTSTN

-285 FDVSGMKEHEG
+285 FDVSGMKGHNG
-296 RVSCYFYDSNGNA
+296 RVSCYFYDTNGNA
-309 LIDKNNRYNTSGTPS
+309 LIDRNNRYHTSGTPS
-324 NVASGEDIKPPYDN
+324 NVSSGEDIKPRYDN
-338 CTYTDFEIKIPYSEL
+338 STYTDFEIKIPYSEL

-366 VIVWD
+366 VVVWD
-371 NYSGSGKEVARK
+371 YYSGSGKEVARK
-383 DGTTFMCVPNVSYLK
+383 DGTTFTCVPNISYLK
-398 VDGTTTNKSKYF
+398 VDGSTTNKSKYF
-410 GESGGREYYSVSTSA
+410 GESGGREYYSVNTSA
-425 SSYETWGVPSWC
+425 STYETWGVPSWC

-461 DYMKVKAAGKDI
+461 DYMKVKAAGKEI

-522 KATAWFYYADNYTK
+522 RATAWFYYADNSTK
-536 LINAYGNQVS
+536 LNNAYGNQVS
-546 VSSSDTAPYENTT
+546 VSRSDTAPYENTT
-559 FTTTLFMPYQGLN
+559 FTMTLFMPYQGLN

>member
-1 MKVKQLI
+1 MKVKQFI

-40 EKIVNKTTI
+40 EKIVNKATI
-49 KRSKVS
+49 KRSNVS
-55 SSTEKG
+55 SSSEKG
-61 NTNKPKVVSAVPK
+61 STNKPKVVATIPK

-168 KRNSLSVST
+168 KRNSLTVST

-213 DGNTV
+213 DENTV
-218 TIRVDANTSIN
+218 TIRVDANTSTN

-242 EKRINISQSGNTQ
+242 EKRINIFQSGNTQ

-285 FDVSGMKEHEG
+285 FDVSGMKGHEG

-359 SRTLRVD
+359 SQTLRVD

-383 DGTTFMCVPNVSYLK
+383 DGTTFVCVPNVSYLK

-454 NSRSSRN
+454 TNRSSRN

-507 IKLKFDVSGMQGRTV
+507 IKLKFDISGMQGRTV

>member
-1 MKVKQLI
+1 MKRILTLTI
-8 SKMRRLLS
+8 
-16 LFLCILIC
+16 CILIC
-24 SITCFSQKRQT
+24 SVTCFAQKRKT

-40 EKIVNKTTI
+40 TETVHSTQKTQP
-49 KRSKVS
+49 KVS

-61 NTNKPKVVSAVPK
+61 NSNKPKVVSTAPK

-79 PVKYTSKKSYFSIS
+79 PVKSTSKKSYFSIS

-140 ANNSSSSRTDYFTIS
+140 ANT
-155 SGSKSIRVDISQG
+155 
-168 KRNSLSVST
+168 ST
-177 ESLSFSSAGGSRTI
+177 S
-191 TVNSSSSWKIGTK
+191 
-204 TYDWGHLST
+204 
-213 DGNTV
+213 
-218 TIRVDANTSIN
+218 

-255 TTSNNATIKSVY
+255 TTSKIATIKSVS
-267 VSNDADVDG
+267 VSNNADVDG
-276 EKGLSVKVS
+276 EKGLSVNVS
-285 FDVSGMKEHEG
+285 FDISGMKGHSG
-296 RVSCYFYDSNGNA
+296 KVSCYFYDTNGNA
-309 LIDKNNRYNTSGTPS
+309 LIDTNNSYGTTGNPS
-324 NVASGEDIKPPYDN
+324 CVAVSRSINPGYDN
-338 CTYTDFEIKIPYSEL
+338 TVYTDFDVKIPYKEL
-353 HLSSTY
+353 HLSNTY

-366 VIVWD
+366 VIIWD
-371 NYSGSGKEVARK
+371 YSSGDGHELTRK
-383 DGTTFMCVPNVSYLK
+383 SGTTFTCIPNISYLK
-398 VDGTTTNKSKYF
+398 VDGTTTDKSKYF
-410 GESGGREYYSVSTSA
+410 GESGGREYYSVNTSA
-425 SSYETWGVPSWC
+425 STYETWGVPSWC
-437 RIENKTS
+437 RIEDKTS

-461 DYMKVKAAGKDI
+461 DYMKVKAAGKEI

-522 KATAWFYYADNYTK
+522 RATAWFYYADNSTK
-536 LINAYGNQVS
+536 LNNAYGNQVS
-546 VSSSDTAPYENTT
+546 VSRSDTAPYENTT
-559 FTTTLFMPYQGLN
+559 FTMTLFMPYQGLN

>member
-1 MKVKQLI
+1 MKRILTLTI
-8 SKMRRLLS
+8 
-16 LFLCILIC
+16 CILIC
-24 SITCFSQKRQT
+24 SVTCFAQKRKT
-35 IDRTK
+35 IDRTET
-40 EKIVNKTTI
+40 EKVRSTQKTQP
-49 KRSKVS
+49 KVS

-61 NTNKPKVVSAVPK
+61 YSNKPKVVSAAPK

-79 PVKYTSKKSYFSIS
+79 PVKSTSKKSYFSIS

-140 ANNSSSSRTDYFTIS
+140 ANNSSSSRTDYFIIG

-168 KRNSLSVST
+168 KRNSLTVST
-177 ESLSFSSAGGSRTI
+177 DSLSFSYAGGSRTI
-191 TVNSSSSWKIGTK
+191 SVNSSSSWKIGTK

-218 TIRVDANTSIN
+218 TIRVDANTSTN

-285 FDVSGMKEHEG
+285 FDVSGMKGHNG

-309 LIDKNNRYNTSGTPS
+309 LIDRNNRYHTSGTPS
-324 NVASGEDIKPPYDN
+324 NVSSGEDIKPRYDN
-338 CTYTDFEIKIPYSEL
+338 STYTDFEIKIPYSEL
-353 HLSSTY
+353 HLSSKY

-371 NYSGSGKEVARK
+371 YYSGSGKEVARK
-383 DGTTFMCVPNVSYLK
+383 DGTTFTCVPNVSYLK
-398 VDGTTTNKSKYF
+398 VDGTTTDKSKYF

-425 SSYETWGVPSWC
+425 STYETWSVPSWC
-437 RIENKTS
+437 RIEDKTS

-454 NSRSSRN
+454 TNRSSRN
-461 DYMKVKAAGKDI
+461 DFMKVKAAGKEI

-522 KATAWFYYADNYTK
+522 RATAWFYYADNSTK
-536 LINAYGNQVS
+536 LNNAYGNQVS
-546 VSSSDTAPYENTT
+546 VSRSDTAPYENTT
-559 FTTTLFMPYQGLN
+559 FTMTLFMPYQGLN

>member
-1 MKVKQLI
+1 MKRILALI
-8 SKMRRLLS
+8 I
-16 LFLCILIC
+16 CIFIC
-24 SITCFSQKRQT
+24 SVNCFSQKRKT

-40 EKIVNKTTI
+40 SETVHSTKKTQP
-49 KRSKVS
+49 KVS
-55 SSTEKG
+55 SSSEKG
-61 NTNKPKVVSAVPK
+61 NTNKPKVVATTPK
-74 QSQKK
+74 QSNKQ
-79 PVKYTSKKSYFSIS
+79 PARSTSKSHYFSIS
-93 SQYASFGSD
+93 SQYVSFGSD

-155 SGSKSIRVDISQG
+155 SGLKSIRVDISQG
-168 KRNSLSVST
+168 KGNSLTVSS
-177 ESLSFSSAGGSRTI
+177 ESLSFPSAGGSRTI
-191 TVNSSSSWKIGTK
+191 TVNSSSSWRIGTK

-213 DGNTV
+213 NGNTI
-218 TIRVDANTSIN
+218 TLRVDANTTTS

-236 IKSGNL
+236 VKAGNL
-242 EKRINISQSGNTQ
+242 EKRINISQSGGTA
-255 TTSNNATIKSVY
+255 SSSKDATIKSVS
-267 VSNDADVDG
+267 VSNNADVDG
-276 EKGLSVKVS
+276 EKGLSVNVS
-285 FDVSGMKEHEG
+285 FNISGMKGHSG
-296 RVSCYFYDSNGNA
+296 KVSCYFYDTSGNA
-309 LIDKNNRYNTSGTPS
+309 LIDTNDSYGTTGNPS
-324 NVASGEDIKPPYDN
+324 CVAVSRSINPGYDN
-338 CTYTDFEIKIPYSEL
+338 TVYTDFDVKIPYKEL

-366 VIVWD
+366 VIIWD
-371 NYSGSGKEVARK
+371 YSSGGGHELTRK
-383 DGTTFMCVPNVSYLK
+383 SGTTFTCVPNISYLK
-398 VDGTTTNKSKYF
+398 VDGSTTDKSKYF
-410 GESGGREYYSVSTSA
+410 GESGGREYYSVNTSA

-444 SGFTLVCERN
+444 SGFSLVCERN

-461 DYMKVKAAGKDI
+461 DYMKVKAAGKEI

-492 EQVHNVMNGFVKGMN
+492 EQVHNIMNGFVKGMN

-522 KATAWFYYADNYTK
+522 RATAWFYYADNSTK
-536 LINAYGNQVS
+536 LNNAYGNQVS
-546 VSSSDTAPYENTT
+546 VSKSDTAPYENTT
-559 FTTTLFMPYQGLN
+559 FTMTLFMPYQGLN

-578 GSLTFDIAIYD
+578 GSLTFDIVIYD
-589 SSGNKLARQDN
+589 SSGNKLTRQDN

>member
-1 MKVKQLI
+1 MKRILALI
-8 SKMRRLLS
+8 I
-16 LFLCILIC
+16 CIFIC
-24 SITCFSQKRQT
+24 SVNCFSQKRKT

-40 EKIVNKTTI
+40 SETVHSTKKTQP
-49 KRSKVS
+49 KVS
-55 SSTEKG
+55 SSSEKG
-61 NTNKPKVVSAVPK
+61 NTNKPKVIATTPK
-74 QSQKK
+74 QSNKQ
-79 PVKYTSKKSYFSIS
+79 PARSTSKSHYFSIS
-93 SQYASFGSD
+93 SQYVSFGSD

-168 KRNSLSVST
+168 KGNSLTVSS
-177 ESLSFSSAGGSRTI
+177 ESLSFLSAGGSRTI
-191 TVNSSSSWKIGTK
+191 TVNSSSSWRIGTK

-213 DGNTV
+213 NGNTI
-218 TIRVDANTSIN
+218 TLRVDANTTTS

-236 IKSGNL
+236 VKAGNL
-242 EKRINISQSGNTQ
+242 EKRINISQSGGTA
-255 TTSNNATIKSVY
+255 SSSKDATIKSVS
-267 VSNDADVDG
+267 VSNNADVDG
-276 EKGLSVKVS
+276 EKGLSVNVS
-285 FDVSGMKEHEG
+285 FNISGMKGHSG
-296 RVSCYFYDSNGNA
+296 KVSCYFYDTSGNA
-309 LIDKNNRYNTSGTPS
+309 LIDTNDSYGTTGNPS
-324 NVASGEDIKPPYDN
+324 CVAVSRSINPGYDN
-338 CTYTDFEIKIPYSEL
+338 TVYTDFDVKIPYKEL

-366 VIVWD
+366 VIIWD
-371 NYSGSGKEVARK
+371 YSSGGGHELTRK
-383 DGTTFMCVPNVSYLK
+383 SGTTFTCVPNISYLK
-398 VDGTTTNKSKYF
+398 VDGSTTDKSKYF
-410 GESGGREYYSVSTSA
+410 GESGGREYYIVNTSA

-444 SGFTLVCERN
+444 SGFSLVCERN

-461 DYMKVKAAGKDI
+461 DYMKVKAAGKEI

-492 EQVHNVMNGFVKGMN
+492 EQVHNIMNGFVKGMN

-522 KATAWFYYADNYTK
+522 RATAWFYYADNSTK
-536 LINAYGNQVS
+536 LNNAYGNQVS
-546 VSSSDTAPYENTT
+546 VSKSDTAPYENTT
-559 FTTTLFMPYQGLN
+559 FTMTLFMPYQGLN

-589 SSGNKLARQDN
+589 SSGNKLTRQDN

>member
-1 MKVKQLI
+1 MKRILALI
-8 SKMRRLLS
+8 I
-16 LFLCILIC
+16 CIFIC
-24 SITCFSQKRQT
+24 SVNCFSQKRKT

-40 EKIVNKTTI
+40 SETVHSTKKTQP
-49 KRSKVS
+49 KVS
-55 SSTEKG
+55 SSSEKG
-61 NTNKPKVVSAVPK
+61 NTNKPKVVATTPK
-74 QSQKK
+74 QSNKQ
-79 PVKYTSKKSYFSIS
+79 PARSTSKSHYFSIS
-93 SQYASFGSD
+93 SQYVSFGSD

-140 ANNSSSSRTDYFTIS
+140 ANNLSSSRTDYFTIS

-168 KRNSLSVST
+168 KGNSLTVSS
-177 ESLSFSSAGGSRTI
+177 ESLSFPSAGGSRTI
-191 TVNSSSSWKIGTK
+191 TVNSSSSWRIGTK
-204 TYDWGHLST
+204 TYGWGHLST
-213 DGNTV
+213 NGNTI
-218 TIRVDANTSIN
+218 TLRVDANTTTS

-236 IKSGNL
+236 VKAGNL
-242 EKRINISQSGNTQ
+242 EKRINISQSGGTA
-255 TTSNNATIKSVY
+255 SSSKDATIKSVS
-267 VSNDADVDG
+267 VSNNADVDG
-276 EKGLSVKVS
+276 EKGLSVNVS
-285 FDVSGMKEHEG
+285 FNISGMKGHSG
-296 RVSCYFYDSNGNA
+296 KVSCYFYDTSGNA
-309 LIDKNNRYNTSGTPS
+309 LIDTNDSYGTTGNPS
-324 NVASGEDIKPPYDN
+324 CVAVSRSINPGYDN
-338 CTYTDFEIKIPYSEL
+338 TVYTDFDVKIPYKEL

-366 VIVWD
+366 VIIWD
-371 NYSGSGKEVARK
+371 YSSGGGHELTRK
-383 DGTTFMCVPNVSYLK
+383 SGTTFTCVPNISYLK
-398 VDGTTTNKSKYF
+398 VDGSTTDKSKYF
-410 GESGGREYYSVSTSA
+410 GESGGREYYSVNTSA

-444 SGFTLVCERN
+444 SGFSLVCERN

-461 DYMKVKAAGKDI
+461 DYMKVKAAGKEI

-492 EQVHNVMNGFVKGMN
+492 EQVHNIMNGFVKGMN

-522 KATAWFYYADNYTK
+522 RATAWFYYADNSTK
-536 LINAYGNQVS
+536 LNNAYGNQVS
-546 VSSSDTAPYENTT
+546 VSKSDTAPYENTT
-559 FTTTLFMPYQGLN
+559 FTMTLFMPYQGLN

-589 SSGNKLARQDN
+589 SSGNKLTRQDN

>member
-1 MKVKQLI
+1 MKRILALI
-8 SKMRRLLS
+8 I
-16 LFLCILIC
+16 CIFIC
-24 SITCFSQKRQT
+24 SVNCFSQKRKT

-40 EKIVNKTTI
+40 SETVHSTKKTQP
-49 KRSKVS
+49 KVS
-55 SSTEKG
+55 SSSEKG
-61 NTNKPKVVSAVPK
+61 NTNKPKVVATTPK
-74 QSQKK
+74 QSNKQ
-79 PVKYTSKKSYFSIS
+79 PARSTSKSHYFSIS
-93 SQYASFGSD
+93 SQYVSFGSD

-168 KRNSLSVST
+168 KGNSLTVSS
-177 ESLSFSSAGGSRTI
+177 ESLSFPSAGGSRTI
-191 TVNSSSSWKIGTK
+191 TVNSSSSWRIGTK

-213 DGNTV
+213 NGNTI
-218 TIRVDANTSIN
+218 TLRVDANTTTS

-236 IKSGNL
+236 VKAGNL
-242 EKRINISQSGNTQ
+242 ERRINISQSGGTA
-255 TTSNNATIKSVY
+255 SSSKDATIKSVS
-267 VSNDADVDG
+267 VSNNADVDG
-276 EKGLSVKVS
+276 EKGLSVNVS
-285 FDVSGMKEHEG
+285 FNISGMKGHSG
-296 RVSCYFYDSNGNA
+296 KVSCYFYDTSGNA
-309 LIDKNNRYNTSGTPS
+309 LIDTNDSYGTTGNPS
-324 NVASGEDIKPPYDN
+324 CVAVSRSINPGYDN
-338 CTYTDFEIKIPYSEL
+338 TVYTDFDVKIPYKEL

-366 VIVWD
+366 VIIWD
-371 NYSGSGKEVARK
+371 YSSGGGHELTRK
-383 DGTTFMCVPNVSYLK
+383 SGTTFTCVPNISYLK
-398 VDGTTTNKSKYF
+398 VDGSTTDKSKYF
-410 GESGGREYYSVSTSA
+410 GESGGREYYSVNTSA

-444 SGFTLVCERN
+444 SGFSLVCERN

-461 DYMKVKAAGKDI
+461 DYMKVKAAGKEI

-492 EQVHNVMNGFVKGMN
+492 EQVHNIMNGFVKGMN

-522 KATAWFYYADNYTK
+522 RATAWFYYADNSTK
-536 LINAYGNQVS
+536 LNNAYGNQVS
-546 VSSSDTAPYENTT
+546 VSKSDTAPYENTT
-559 FTTTLFMPYQGLN
+559 FTMTLFMPYQGLN

-589 SSGNKLARQDN
+589 SSGNKLTRQDN

>member
-1 MKVKQLI
+1 MKRILTLTI
-8 SKMRRLLS
+8 
-16 LFLCILIC
+16 CILIC
-24 SITCFSQKRQT
+24 SVTCFAQKRKT

-40 EKIVNKTTI
+40 TETVRSTQKTQPKI
-49 KRSKVS
+49 S
-55 SSTEKG
+55 SSTKKG
-61 NTNKPKVVSAVPK
+61 NTNKPKVVSAAPK
-74 QSQKK
+74 QSQKQ
-79 PVKYTSKKSYFSIS
+79 PVKSTSKKSYFAIS
-93 SQYASFGSD
+93 SQYASFDSD

-115 WKISVNTA
+115 WRISVNTA
-123 NWGHLSRSG
+123 SWGHLSRSG

-168 KRNSLSVST
+168 RRNSLTVST

-218 TIRVDANTSIN
+218 TLRVDANTSTN

-285 FDVSGMKEHEG
+285 FDVSGMKGHNG
-296 RVSCYFYDSNGNA
+296 RVSCYFYDTNGNA
-309 LIDKNNRYNTSGTPS
+309 LIDRNNRYHTSGTPS
-324 NVASGEDIKPPYDN
+324 NVSSGEDIKPRNDN
-338 CTYTDFEIKIPYSEL
+338 STYTDFEIKIPYSEL

-366 VIVWD
+366 VVIWD
-371 NYSGSGKEVARK
+371 YYSGSGKEVARK
-383 DGTTFMCVPNVSYLK
+383 DGTTFTCVPNISYLK
-398 VDGTTTNKSKYF
+398 VDGSTTNKSKYF
-410 GESGGREYYSVSTSA
+410 GESGGREYYSVNTSA
-425 SSYETWGVPSWC
+425 STYETWGVPSWC

-461 DYMKVKAAGKDI
+461 DYMKVKAAGKEI

-522 KATAWFYYADNYTK
+522 RATAWFYYADNSTK
-536 LINAYGNQVS
+536 LNNAYGNQVS
-546 VSSSDTAPYENTT
+546 VSRSDTAPYENTT
-559 FTTTLFMPYQGLN
+559 FTMTLFMPYQGLN
-572 MAYGWS
+572 MTYGWS

>member
-1 MKVKQLI
+1 MKRILTLTI
-8 SKMRRLLS
+8 
-16 LFLCILIC
+16 CILIC
-24 SITCFSQKRQT
+24 SVTCFAQKRKT

-40 EKIVNKTTI
+40 TETVRSTQKTQP
-49 KRSKVS
+49 KVS

-61 NTNKPKVVSAVPK
+61 NSNKPKVVSTAPK

-79 PVKYTSKKSYFSIS
+79 PVKSTSKKSYFSIS

-168 KRNSLSVST
+168 KRNSLTVST

-218 TIRVDANTSIN
+218 TLRVDANTSTN

-285 FDVSGMKEHEG
+285 FDVSGMKGHNG
-296 RVSCYFYDSNGNA
+296 RVSCYFYDTNGNA
-309 LIDKNNRYNTSGTPS
+309 LIDRNNRYHTSGTPS
-324 NVASGEDIKPPYDN
+324 NVSSGEDIKPRYDN
-338 CTYTDFEIKIPYSEL
+338 STYTDFEIKIPYSEL

-366 VIVWD
+366 VVVWD
-371 NYSGSGKEVARK
+371 YYSGSGKEVARK
-383 DGTTFMCVPNVSYLK
+383 DGTTFTCVPNISYLK
-398 VDGTTTNKSKYF
+398 VDGSTTNKSKYF
-410 GESGGREYYSVSTSA
+410 GESGGREYYSVNTSA
-425 SSYETWGVPSWC
+425 STYETWGVPSWC

-444 SGFTLVCERN
+444 SGFTLVCEKN

-461 DYMKVKAAGKDI
+461 DYMKIKAAGKEI

-522 KATAWFYYADNYTK
+522 RATAWFYYADNSTK
-536 LINAYGNQVS
+536 LNNAYGNQVS
-546 VSSSDTAPYENTT
+546 VSRSDTAPYENTT
-559 FTTTLFMPYQGLN
+559 FTMTLFMPYQGLN